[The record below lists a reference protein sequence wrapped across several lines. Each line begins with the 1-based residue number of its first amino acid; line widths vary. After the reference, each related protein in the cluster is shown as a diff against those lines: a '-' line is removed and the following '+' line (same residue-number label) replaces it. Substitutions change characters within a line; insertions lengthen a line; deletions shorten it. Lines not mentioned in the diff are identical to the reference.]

1 MSRKIEII
9 FRSFRISNRFRVWTG
24 KFRFHVG
31 GSFDNCHIANQ
42 RHSRHSCQGFSIYR
56 DVGEYR

>member
-24 KFRFHVG
+24 KFRFYVG
-31 GSFDNCHIANQ
+31 GSFDNCHVANQ
-42 RHSRHSCQGFSIYR
+42 RHSWYSC
-56 DVGEYR
+56 